1 MSKKN
6 TEVKDQKKYK
16 NNISIKDKISNVFS
30 KNTDSPGVKKYKKKR
45 VKKSRKQR
53 MVNGRFTLDILDLL
67 IIIVVTVTISCLA
80 TGFILNYQ
88 YRKNIAYLNSN
99 NVVSEHIR
107 EFIDVYT
114 EIVDNFYEEVDQKGM
129 IEAALEGMLG
139 YLEDNY
145 SIYLNEDETDEL
157 SKTLDGSYQG
167 IGIVASGNIVYNV
180 YKNSPAEVAGLKI
193 GDEIIDING
202 NKVDMSNYEKIT
214 EFLKKDKE
222 NKIVVKRYKKEYTFT
237 MVLGKV
243 NVPSTSEN
251 VIESKGKRIGYISLT
266 TFSANSA
273 EDFQNSLL
281 ALNKDGE
288 IDSLIIDL
296 RGNTGGY
303 LNSASNIAGIFLEK
317 GKVIYSLDSKDGITT
332 YRDET
337 KQSMDCEV
345 IVLVNQVSASAS
357 EVLAAALK
365 DSYGATIVGKTTY
378 GKGTVQSTKK
388 YGNTMI
394 KYTSAKWL
402 RPNGECVNEIGINP
416 DYEIE
421 VEIKNSVLYDKQ
433 LDKAI
438 ELLS

>member
-1 MSKKN
+1 M
-6 TEVKDQKKYK
+6 
-16 NNISIKDKISNVFS
+16 
-30 KNTDSPGVKKYKKKR
+30 
-45 VKKSRKQR
+45 
-53 MVNGRFTLDILDLL
+53 
-67 IIIVVTVTISCLA
+67 
-80 TGFILNYQ
+80 
-88 YRKNIAYLNSN
+88 
-99 NVVSEHIR
+99 
-107 EFIDVYT
+107 
-114 EIVDNFYEEVDQKGM
+114 
-129 IEAALEGMLG
+129 
-139 YLEDNY
+139 
-145 SIYLNEDETDEL
+145 
-157 SKTLDGSYQG
+157 DGSYQG
-167 IGIVASGNIVYNV
+167 IGIVASGNIIYDV
-180 YKNSPAEVAGLKI
+180 YKDSPAEVAGLKI
-193 GDEIIDING
+193 GDEIIEING

-222 NKIVVKRYKKEYTFT
+222 NKIVVKREKKEYTFT

-281 ALNKDGE
+281 TLSKDGE

-303 LNSASNIAGIFLEK
+303 LNSASNIASIFLEK
-317 GKVIYSLDSKDGITT
+317 GKIIYSLDSKDGVTT
-332 YRDET
+332 YKDET

-365 DSYGATIVGKTTY
+365 DSYGAIIVGKTTY

-394 KYTSAKWL
+394 
-402 RPNGECVNEIGINP
+402 
-416 DYEIE
+416 
-421 VEIKNSVLYDKQ
+421 
-433 LDKAI
+433 
-438 ELLS
+438 